1 MGLMDN
7 MFGFLFGDGAQK
19 TIEIFKEN
27 AERTTHGRTPCNNF
41 KVNLPTKDEDGLDR
55 L

>member
-27 AERTTHGRTPCNNF
+27 AERAAQRAHVTKPKGSNF
-41 KVNLPTKDEDGLDR
+41 KKSSCRV
-55 L
+55 